1 MGQACKNLRK
11 KNGHFS
17 SVIYKIGKGS
27 YENCVILLGNPINNL
42 KLVSLHA
49 KFENHIQ
56 QCATS
61 VFQIV
66 LCHFTVLK
74 SKSCCSYNLCQLNF
88 NLLLTVLQHKL
99 ECIIVSVETICPER
113 FLSCF
118 RPSLFISIHKS
129 LCDHFFKENICQT
142 LCTTVPIYLL
152 RVINFYLQSVHNSH
166 GTKHIALFAI
176 QLNCIQ
182 VYYLFTLFYYSWI

>member
-1 MGQACKNLRK
+1 MRSLRTTY
-11 KNGHFS
+11 S
-17 SVIYKIGKGS
+17 S
-27 YENCVILLGNPINNL
+27 
-42 KLVSLHA
+42 A
-49 KFENHIQ
+49 TT
-56 QCATS
+56 ATS

-118 RPSLFISIHKS
+118 RPSPFISIHKS
-129 LCDHFFKENICQT
+129 LCDHFLKRIFVRHCALLCLFIYCELLTSTFKVCIILMEPNI
-142 LCTTVPIYLL
+142 LRFLL
-152 RVINFYLQSVHNSH
+152 YNLIVFKYITCLHYFIIVGFRD
-166 GTKHIALFAI
+166 G
-176 QLNCIQ
+176 
-182 VYYLFTLFYYSWI
+182 YS